1 MGNDKDV
8 KDSAQSL
15 LSRPILVPLDGTD
28 VAEGILPYVSEVA
41 KKGNVPLLLLGVV
54 DPRGIH
60 YPPST
65 VDRPAGETSEPGA
78 GGAKVD
84 DPASKPK
91 GETPVLYRDQIEN
104 ATLAN
109 VVDELEAV
117 AGGLRGKGI
126 TVSVRSSI
134 GSPAEEVLRVAEE
147 EGCGIIAMSTHGRNA
162 IARGILGSVTDRV
175 VHASTLPVLTVTPER
190 AKEYLN
196 LEGASLSTVMV
207 PLDGS
212 DLSERALP
220 YAVELARSLSL
231 ELLLVRAVTLDS
243 SSYAYGGYFDLTKVS
258 PQVVPEATDYLDDVA
273 EGLKRQGVRA
283 RFKVLRG
290 SAPHAL
296 LSFAQETPNA
306 LIAMTTHGRSGLTR
320 WLMGSVGEA
329 MVRASS
335 DPVLTI
341 PSTTQR

>member
-84 DPASKPK
+84 DPASKPE

-212 DLSERALP
+212 ELSERALP
-220 YAVELARSLSL
+220 YAVELARALSL
-231 ELLLVRAVTLDS
+231 ELLLVRAVNLDS
-243 SSYAYGGYFDLTKVS
+243 SSYGGYVHLTKIGSDEVLT
-258 PQVVPEATDYLDDVA
+258 ATDYLDAMA

-306 LIAMTTHGRSGLTR
+306 LIAMTTHGRSGLSR

-341 PSTTQR
+341 PSTSQR

>member
-41 KKGNVPLLLLGVV
+41 KKGNAPLLLLGVV

-65 VDRPAGETSEPGA
+65 VDRPAGETSESWRRWRCEGRRVPRRSRR
-78 GGAKVD
+78 VRH
-84 DPASKPK
+84 S
-91 GETPVLYRDQIEN
+91 VLYRDQIEN

-212 DLSERALP
+212 ELSERALP
-220 YAVELARSLSL
+220 YAVELARALSL
-231 ELLLVRAVTLDS
+231 ELLLVRAVNLDS
-243 SSYAYGGYFDLTKVS
+243 SSYGGYVHLTKISSDEVS
-258 PQVVPEATDYLDDVA
+258 TATDYLDAMA

-283 RFKVLRG
+283 RFQVLRG
-290 SAPHAL
+290 TAPHAL

-306 LIAMTTHGRSGLTR
+306 LIAMTTHGRSGLSR

>member
-84 DPASKPK
+84 DPASKPE

-162 IARGILGSVTDRV
+162 ITRGILGSVTDRV

-212 DLSERALP
+212 GLSERALP
-220 YAVELARSLSL
+220 YAVELARALSL
-231 ELLLVRAVTLDS
+231 ELLLVRAVNLDS
-243 SSYAYGGYFDLTKVS
+243 SSYGGYVHLTKISSDEVLT
-258 PQVVPEATDYLDDVA
+258 ATDYLDAMA

-290 SAPHAL
+290 SAPQAL

-306 LIAMTTHGRSGLTR
+306 LIAMTTHGRSGLSR

>member
-60 YPPST
+60 YPPTAIDRPAGEISELGAGGVT
-65 VDRPAGETSEPGA
+65 VDDPASRPAGETS
-78 GGAKVD
+78 
-84 DPASKPK
+84 
-91 GETPVLYRDQIEN
+91 VLYRDQIEN
-104 ATLAN
+104 AAMAN
-109 VVDELEAV
+109 VLEKLDAV
-117 AGGLRGKGI
+117 AGGLREKGI

-162 IARGILGSVTDRV
+162 ITRGILGSVTDRV

-196 LEGASLSTVMV
+196 LEGASLRTVMV

-243 SSYAYGGYFDLTKVS
+243 SSDAYGGYFDLHQS
-258 PQVVPEATDYLDDVA
+258 QLSGGPRSHGLPRRRCRGPQASRGAGPVQSLAGIGPARAAELCSGDAERPHRDDDARAVGANTVA
-273 EGLKRQGVRA
+273 DGQCR
-283 RFKVLRG
+283 
-290 SAPHAL
+290 
-296 LSFAQETPNA
+296 
-306 LIAMTTHGRSGLTR
+306 
-320 WLMGSVGEA
+320 
-329 MVRASS
+329 
-335 DPVLTI
+335 
-341 PSTTQR
+341 